1 MADRIG
7 VMLTSCG
14 GLVIPGIVACLRA
27 EGDYAF
33 HIIGVDVDAQAVGA
47 HFVDGFHTVP
57 AGLDPAYPE
66 RILELAQQEDVDV
79 IVPLSDEES
88 LGLSGHRDRFAEK
101 GIRVLCSDMKAVDI
115 ASDKGK
121 MLKFLQTKGVPTPE
135 FFCPTSLKMMDEAV
149 ESLGY
154 PEREIVLKPAR
165 ARGARGF
172 WILSEKRNGQDLI
185 LKERGLQRLP
195 YPIVRS
201 LLAERPA
208 LPPLVVMQYLSGA
221 DFNVD
226 VLSWQ
231 GETLY
236 CIPILRIV
244 PDAGPV
250 QVGRIINDAAIDAM
264 VEKIIA
270 AFGFSYNINVE
281 LAYPDK
287 TRNQMPLVYEIN
299 ARVSAPIAAYRAAGV
314 NLLLYG
320 ILLALGREVP
330 KNKPYKSITMRRC
343 WQEIYS

>member
-1 MADRIG
+1 MF
-7 VMLTSCG
+7 TSCG
-14 GLVIPGIVACLRA
+14 GLIIPGIVACLRA
-27 EGDYAF
+27 EVDYVF
-33 HIIGVDVDAQAVGA
+33 HIVGVDMDAQAVGA
-47 HFVDGFHTVP
+47 HFVDSFHIVP

-66 RILELAQQEDVDV
+66 RILELAQQENVDV
-79 IVPLSDEES
+79 IVPLSDEECLS
-88 LGLSGHRDRFAEK
+88 LSGHRERFAEK
-101 GIRVLCSDMKAVDI
+101 GVRGLCSDVKMIEI

-121 MLKFLQTKGVPTPE
+121 TLTFLRNKGVPTPE
-135 FFCPTSLKMMDEAV
+135 FFCPTSLRMMDEVV

-154 PEREIVLKPAR
+154 PEREIVLKPTR

-185 LKERGLQRLP
+185 FKERCLQRLP

-201 LLAERPA
+201 LLAERPD
-208 LPPLVVMQYLSGA
+208 LPPVVVMQYLHGA

-231 GETLY
+231 GETMY
-236 CIPILRIV
+236 CIPIQRIV

-250 QVGRIINDAAIDAM
+250 QVGRIVNDTAIDTM

-299 ARVSAPIAAYRAAGV
+299 ARVSAPIAAHRVAGV

-330 KNKPYKSITMRRC
+330 KNKPYKNITMHRF